1 MPKRSLAILLSLS
14 LLCAT
19 SEARAGAIEDI
30 FKALIIIVV
39 VGTATA
45 GVAETLTAVA
55 TYKNYR
61 SASRKEEA
69 SGGWVGVGAVG
80 GLANI
85 GLGGYLIYDGLPSSY
100 ESTCTDIDP
109 QTGENRSHPCTR
121 RVPAHAGEIIAG
133 TLFLGFG
140 AFALGSAVQA
150 VRAEPAA
157 SPAAGSPG
165 TTPASIGLILPPLRF

>member
-1 MPKRSLAILLSLS
+1 MPRRSLAVLLSLS
-14 LLCAT
+14 LLCAS
-19 SEARAGAIEDI
+19 SEAKAGAIEDI
-30 FKALIIIVV
+30 FKAIILIAV

-100 ESTCTDIDP
+100 GGVCSDNDP
-109 QTGENRSHPCTR
+109 KTGEARPYPCTR
-121 RVPAHAGEIIAG
+121 RVPAHAGELIAG

-140 AFALGSAVQA
+140 AFALGTAIQA

-165 TTPASIGLILPPLRF
+165 ATPASIGLVLPPLRF